1 MNFLYKHGAY
11 ILLTAVAVLLVL
23 GIIVLFST
31 SAFAKESCGDT
42 YHFVRRQLLWLVIG
56 MVLCVVASLVN
67 YHWWERTW
75 WIWLIGGTLLLV
87 LCFIQPIGIKINGSW
102 RWVNLWIMTLQP
114 SEIGK
119 LAVAIFLSRWFSKF
133 RCRSDELLLG
143 LVFPVGIVSVP
154 TALIANEVDLG
165 TTALILSTAFLIMF
179 VAGISLYRLVP
190 LTVVGFGIVLYI
202 AAHIHERA
210 GRLTAFLHPE
220 RYRLEEGLQQWQALI
235 AFGAGGITGLGLG
248 EGRQKY
254 SYLPYAHTDFIFAMI
269 GEELGLIATLTI
281 VLCYLLIFLCGT
293 LIAFNAKDY
302 FGILLGFG
310 LTVLITLQA
319 MINIGVSISLLPN
332 KGMPLPFVSYGG
344 SNMVICLS
352 IVGILLNIHR
362 MGYPIASMS
371 SCLPDTHTPAKDKF
385 HT

>member
-1 MNFLYKHGAY
+1 MYFLHKHSVY

-31 SAFAKESCGDT
+31 SAFSKESCGDM
-42 YHFVRRQLLWLVIG
+42 YYFVRRQLLWLVIG
-56 MVLCVVASLVN
+56 IMLCVAASLVN

-75 WIWLIGGTLLLV
+75 WIWLVGGTLLLV
-87 LCFIQPIGIKINGSW
+87 LCFIPPVGIKINGSW
-102 RWVNLWIMTLQP
+102 RWINLRIVTFQP

-119 LAVAIFLSRWFSKF
+119 LAVAIFLARWFSKF
-133 RCRSDELLLG
+133 RHRSDNLLAG
-143 LVFPVGIVSVP
+143 FIFPAVIAGIP

-165 TTALILSTAFLIMF
+165 TTVLILGTAFLVMF
-179 VAGISLYRLVP
+179 AAGISLYRLVP
-190 LTVVGFGIVLYI
+190 LAIAGLGVVLYS
-202 AAHIHERA
+202 ATHIRERA

-220 RYRLEEGLQQWQALI
+220 QYRLDEGLQQWQALI
-235 AFGAGGITGLGLG
+235 AFGSGGITGLGLG

-281 VLCYLLIFLCGT
+281 IFCYLLIFLCGA
-293 LIAFNAKDY
+293 LISFNSRDF
-302 FGILLGFG
+302 FGVLLGFG

-332 KGMPLPFVSYGG
+332 KGMPLPFISYGG
-344 SNMVICLS
+344 SNMTICLF
-352 IVGILLNIHR
+352 IVGILLNIYR
-362 MGYPIASMS
+362 MGHPVSSASS
-371 SCLPDTHTPAKDKF
+371 YLLDTHAPTKG
-385 HT
+385 